1 MHSNHLVF
9 VYGTLMTGEPNH
21 RLLVHAQR
29 VGQASTEP
37 AYHLVDLGA
46 FPALVPGGQTAV
58 AGEVYSVDGPTLAAL
73 DRLEGHPRFYR
84 RTPITLA
91 SGRKALAY
99 LQAPEQTQ
107 GHPRITSGDWR
118 RTSKENRS

>member
-1 MHSNHLVF
+1 MTSNHLVF

-21 RLLVHAQR
+21 RLLAHAQR
-29 VGQASTEP
+29 VGHASTQP

-58 AGEVYSVDGPTLAAL
+58 AGEVYSVDSPTLAAL

-91 SGRKALAY
+91 GDRQALAY

-107 GHPRITSGDWR
+107 GCPHITSGDWR
-118 RTSKENRS
+118 RHSKENRS

>member
-1 MHSNHLVF
+1 MNSHHLVF

-21 RLLVHAQR
+21 RLLAHAQH
-29 VGQASTEP
+29 VGRASTRP

-46 FPALVPGGQTAV
+46 FPALVSGGKTAV
-58 AGEVYSVDGPTLAAL
+58 AGEVYSVDSPTLAAL
-73 DRLEGHPRFYR
+73 DRLEGHPRFHR

-91 SGRKALAY
+91 GGRQALAY
-99 LQAPEQTQ
+99 LQAPEQTRDW
-107 GHPRITSGDWR
+107 PRITGGDWR